1 MDKAD
6 PLEQRINEGRS
17 SAVDLSQVHG
27 VAEAVLSNLLSFD
40 VSSLFLVRMPLILA
54 LTIPRWDLHYPT
66 VPSWRWLA

>member
-1 MDKAD
+1 MDRAD

-27 VAEAVLSNLLSFD
+27 VAEAVLLSLLFD
-40 VSSLFLVRMPLILA
+40 VSSFLFVRMPWILA
-54 LTIPRWDLHYPT
+54 RIIPRWNLHYPT